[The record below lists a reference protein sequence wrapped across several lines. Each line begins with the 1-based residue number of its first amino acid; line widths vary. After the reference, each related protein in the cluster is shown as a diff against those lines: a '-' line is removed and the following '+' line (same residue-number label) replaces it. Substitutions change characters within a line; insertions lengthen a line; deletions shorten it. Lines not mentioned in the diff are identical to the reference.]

1 MGMAKLASRRIKTL
15 ALVLFAPLFT
25 WLPAGFTAQQYKPPD
40 ATPAGV
46 EVKIQ
51 AQPLRATVGDPI
63 QIDLDFAFPRSYR
76 FEFPRLAGQIGEF
89 TVLETFPGPDL
100 PPRQPAGK
108 TTAAAPAAGQSSK
121 EFHHFARIVVA
132 VYRTGE
138 FEFPA
143 LPFMMRD
150 AAGKELQVMSP
161 VVKIR
166 IDSVLQEADPSLKD
180 LKKQAE
186 IEEPSRRLLW
196 LVLGGLA
203 CALGLLVWWWMM
215 RRRRPAFAPSME
227 PEMDP
232 LDAAEAE
239 LQDLLGRGLLEKG
252 LTKQFYVHLSDIVK
266 RALEAGYGIQTV
278 EKTTT
283 EIMAALAG
291 AGEGIAIP
299 SGPEDLKR
307 IELLLLSCDMV
318 KFARYLPSR
327 AENDEAVKGSLQVL
341 LDCRSRRQPMV
352 ADAAPVDG
360 VR

>member
-15 ALVLFAPLFT
+15 ALVLFAALFA
-25 WLPAGFTAQQYKPPD
+25 WLPAGFTAQQSKLPE
-40 ATPAGV
+40 ATPAGI

-63 QIDLDFAFPRSYR
+63 QIDLDFAFPRGYQ

-89 TVLETFPGPDL
+89 TILETFPGPDP
-100 PPRQPAGK
+100 PPRQATGK
-108 TTAAAPAAGQSSK
+108 TPAAAPAAGQSSK
-121 EFHHFARIVVA
+121 ELHHLARIVAA

-150 AAGKELQVMSP
+150 AEGKELQVMSP
-161 VVKIR
+161 VVTIR
-166 IDSVLQEADPSLKD
+166 IDSVLQGADPRLKD

-186 IEEPSRRLLW
+186 IEEPFRWILW

-203 CALGLLVWWWMM
+203 CILGLLLWWRMM
-215 RRRRPAFAPSME
+215 RRRRPAKIPSMQ

-239 LQDLLGRGLLEKG
+239 LRDLLGRGLLEKG
-252 LTKQFYVHLSDIVK
+252 LTKQFYVYLSDILK
-266 RALEAGYGIQTV
+266 RGLEAGFGIQTV

-291 AGEGIAIP
+291 AAEGIAVP
-299 SGPEDLKR
+299 SGPEDLR
-307 IELLLLSCDMV
+307 HIELLLLSCDMV

-327 AENDEAVKGSLQVL
+327 AENDEAVKGALQVL
-341 LDCRSRRQPMV
+341 LDCRSRRQPVV
-352 ADAAPVDG
+352 AGVAPVDG
-360 VR
+360 VG

>member
-1 MGMAKLASRRIKTL
+1 MAKLESRGKKTL
-15 ALVLFAPLFT
+15 ALVLFATVFA
-25 WLPAGFTAQQYKPPD
+25 WLPAGFTAQQYKPPE

-63 QIDLDFAFPRSYR
+63 QIDLDFTFPRGYR

-100 PPRQPAGK
+100 PPQQP
-108 TTAAAPAAGQSSK
+108 AAAPATGQSSK
-121 EFHHFARIVVA
+121 QFHHLARIVVA

-150 AAGKELQVMSP
+150 AEGKELRVMSP

-166 IDSVLQEADPSLKD
+166 IDSVLREADPGLKD

-186 IEEPSRRLLW
+186 IEEPFFWLLW

-215 RRRRPAFAPSME
+215 RRRRPAIAPSVQ

-232 LDAAEAE
+232 LDAAEA
-239 LQDLLGRGLLEKG
+239 DLRDLIGRGLLEKG
-252 LTKQFYVHLSDIVK
+252 LTKQFYVYLSDIVK
-266 RALEAGYGIQTV
+266 RVLEAGYGIQTV

-291 AGEGIAIP
+291 AAEGFAAP
-299 SGPEDLKR
+299 SGPEDLKHL
-307 IELLLLSCDMV
+307 ELLLLSCDMV

-327 AENDEAVKGSLQVL
+327 AENDEAVKGALQVL
-341 LDCRSRRQPMV
+341 LDCRSKRQPIV
-352 ADAAPVDG
+352 SGAAPVDG

>member
-1 MGMAKLASRRIKTL
+1 MAKLASRRIGSL
-15 ALVLFAPLFT
+15 ALVLFTALCT
-25 WLPAGFTAQQYKPPD
+25 WLPAGLTARQSKPPE
-40 ATPAGV
+40 AIPAGI

-76 FEFPRLAGQIGEF
+76 FEFPSLTGQIGEF
-89 TVLETFPGPDL
+89 AVLETFPGPDL
-100 PPRQPAGK
+100 PPRQPAGG
-108 TTAAAPAAGQSSK
+108 TPAAGQKSN

-143 LPFMMRD
+143 LPFMIRD

-166 IDSVLQEADPSLKD
+166 IDSVLQEADPKLKD

-186 IEEPSRRLLW
+186 IEEPSRWLLW

-203 CALGLLVWWWMM
+203 CALGLLVWWWIM
-215 RRRRPAFAPSME
+215 RRRRPTIAPAMQ

-239 LQDLLGRGLLEKG
+239 LRDLLARGLLEKG
-252 LTKQFYVHLSDIVK
+252 LTKQFYVYLSDIVK

-283 EIMAALAG
+283 EIMGALAG
-291 AGEGIAIP
+291 AAEGNASP
-299 SGPEDLKR
+299 SDSEDLKR
-307 IELLLLSCDMV
+307 IELLLLACDMV

-327 AENDEAVKGSLQVL
+327 AENDEAIKGSLQVL
-341 LDCRSRRQPMV
+341 LGCRSRRQPID